1 MATAKFSGQ
10 ISLEA
15 LAAFAFLLAAVSIM
29 AIAAGR
35 YASAFSLSTSDSA
48 AKISLSQDALALH
61 ASSWAVGHSSFNLS
75 MASVP
80 IEGERIA
87 SIFKPGVTEPVFC
100 RVFLGQNGELHVQ
113 TKNIEPV

>member
-10 ISLEA
+10 VSLEA
-15 LAAFAFLLAAVSIM
+15 LVAFAFLLAAISIM

-35 YASAFSLSTSDSA
+35 YSSAFSLSTSDSA
-48 AKISLSQDALALH
+48 ARISLSEDALALH
-61 ASSWAVGHSSFNLS
+61 TSSWAVTHSSFSLG

-87 SIFKPGVTEPVFC
+87 SISKPGITEPVFC
-100 RVFLGQNGELHVQ
+100 RVFLGQDGELHVQ
-113 TKNIEPV
+113 AKSNEPV